1 MKQVNVFHKGMV
13 MDIDPTLISQDS
25 WTFPT
30 IGARIVNLQGKG
42 YVCQNLD
49 GTNELF
55 SLGNNMVPIGGTE
68 FNSILYIFSAKTDDP
83 GVIEV
88 GSYPSPRSWTNGST
102 GLENNYKPLKIFGDL
117 DDRQDMRTS
126 LFNGTVLNRMEVI
139 ARESYDNSVDLFF
152 TDGVN
157 PLRTINSGFAQD
169 GTINNRMVSPE
180 GFDSLV
186 NVIQATSNKPKFIYG
201 SIENSGGSLLNGNY
215 FAFVR
220 YVTESFNST
229 EFISHSFAYSVYTD
243 TLEHGNNEGGP
254 SSDITTNQI
263 RLKLT
268 NVDTSYTYVE
278 FALIRYFGDNA
289 PIQYE
294 SLLYNNLFPITGEEM
309 EVALSDSD
317 KIVPFPFEEIIK
329 PRNRDIVPKSIT
341 YLDNTLWGANW
352 REKDRFHNVLVEYAK
367 RVVIFPKINEI
378 GDAPFA
384 FKPSDTYDNP
394 EYIHD
399 YVGYFRGEI
408 YAFSLVYNFK
418 DGDITDAY
426 PTAGRDDFNNTT
438 ADTEIPYSDYI
449 ESDNYNTDGIYRT
462 PRADLLNDS
471 ASDVWQLLKY
481 KKRRLLY
488 LKFDF
493 TEANRWLNED
503 TTEEEKEFFKK
514 NISSLNIARAER
526 KENIITQGV
535 SMGLVIPEG
544 ELNNILWEVAKN
556 TNAEIIEGR
565 IRHRQRVLD
574 ETRHLDY
581 GRIVRGYFFDDEFT
595 EGWKYPF
602 MYGLIPLW
610 NQVRKTSIVKYHST
624 ASYAVRGTYVQNE
637 YGVYSPDYLFNKS
650 NNIDNVSYI
659 QRVGK
664 TVSRSGTDITKNFNS
679 FEAGIIHRDVFPMYF
694 HSLISIDTP
703 DEDGLIVRLNSKV
716 TRVDEMNTPNSGAG
730 GGFDG
735 KCIGSAGDIENE
747 TGHYYFRNVDL
758 GNNTSLKV
766 SNRQLW
772 SLPYLAVKTQV
783 YDNGYTAVDDLSVSQ
798 TAGNFF
804 NLDIVN
810 LLQLDPNDID
820 FLTWYNKQ
828 FLKYKITSND
838 IEVGLLDGDLVIQ
851 NACDLWRGDCFLQ
864 RTALKI
870 QSWRNSA
877 CVPGNDGFGSKQTV
891 GISLDDQTPGH
902 YGYDHLVSTLPN
914 ESPDPRVKYA
924 HGITLSIVT
933 ENKYNTNLRYRNRIR
948 QNTYFGSGDTWFTWC
963 LTAMTAQQRESLL
976 LNTGN
981 SKTVVDK
988 DIPIYPYLSPYNGT
1002 KYPTRIRFS
1011 NKYTPGSFL
1020 DANRQFEA
1028 LHYKDFDYA
1037 FGEITAVRN
1046 HNGMLL
1052 SIQESIINRH
1062 YINEKAMQVS
1072 ADTQSLIL
1080 GSSPEYL
1087 QDNTFT
1093 VGEFGS
1099 RHQHSI
1105 FKTENG
1111 IYGVDFDRNV
1121 IWKTGYR
1128 EAGSSMIYSAEDISL
1143 SKSCRSWIERL
1154 YQEYNPSGNPLVK
1167 LKDTPAN
1174 FEGILTGYDRLNR
1187 EVLFTFLTW
1196 LVSDISDYDRI
1207 KVIPINSNTHLNLPY
1222 LRNYVVSYQ
1231 GSIYASNFFNN
1242 TIPPYSTTNWE
1253 MFSFDNAREFT
1264 VDSYENGEWVYGEY
1278 NDQMY
1283 IVRVIARGGPVAA
1296 LTIDEL
1302 FKSTAVSLD
1311 GGPRSIAIY
1320 NYIKITFVYEKKNFK
1335 TLVFSEK
1342 NDAFIGEHPF
1352 TPVWYGLLDNSFYSV
1367 KDSNIVHIHNQSDKI
1382 QSFYGEIKPFMVTFV
1397 TQGLSGES
1405 NASIFMKYF
1414 TALEIEIN
1422 HVILK
1427 EIVYKTDLQEGIY
1440 VYSENSDEFW
1450 KDAEYHEN
1458 KMRLPVFVQTSPDTE
1473 WENSEHEYYESS
1485 DMKGTYMLVT
1495 LVYHPEEAEKITLR
1509 NAITNFN
1516 ISQS

>member
-13 MDIDPTLISQDS
+13 MDIDPTLIQQDS

-30 IGARIVNLQGKG
+30 MGARIVNLQGKG

-55 SLGNNMVPIGGTE
+55 SLGDNMVPIGGTE

-88 GSYPSPRSWTNGST
+88 GSYPSPRSWTNGSS
-102 GLENNYKPLKIFGDL
+102 GLENNYKPLKILGDL
-117 DDRQDMRTS
+117 DDRQNMRTS

-152 TDGVN
+152 ADGVN

-180 GFDSLV
+180 DFDSIV
-186 NVIQATSNKPKFIYG
+186 NVIQATSNKPKFQYG
-201 SIENSGGSLLNGNY
+201 SIETGGSLLNGNY

-229 EFISHSFAYSVYTD
+229 EFISHSFAYAVYTD

-254 SSDITTNQI
+254 SSETTTKQI
-263 RLKLT
+263 KLKLT
-268 NVDTSYTYVE
+268 NIDTSYTYVE

-317 KIVPFPFEEIIK
+317 RIVPFPFEEIIK

-367 RVVIFPKINEI
+367 RVIIFPKINEI
-378 GDAPFA
+378 GDDPFV

-408 YAFSLVYNFK
+408 YAFSLVYNFT
-418 DGDITDAY
+418 DGDITDGY

-438 ADTEIPYSDYI
+438 ADEEISYSDYTGTGTVG
-449 ESDNYNTDGIYRT
+449 YNTDGIYRT

-471 ASDVWQLLKY
+471 SSDVWQLLKTG
-481 KKRRLLY
+481 KRRLLY

-503 TTEEEKEFFKK
+503 TTEKEKEFFKK

-526 KENIITQGV
+526 KENIITQGL

-544 ELNNILWEVAKN
+544 EQNNILWEVAKD
-556 TNAEIIEGR
+556 TNAANVEGS
-565 IRHRQRVLD
+565 IRHVESVNISNRFFI
-574 ETRHLDY
+574 Y
-581 GRIVRGYFFDDEFT
+581 GRGTAGEAFETEFA

-610 NQVRKTSIVKYHST
+610 RQERKTSVIKHHHT
-624 ASYAVRGTYVQNE
+624 ASYSARGTYVRNE
-637 YGVYSPDYLFNKS
+637 YGVYSPDYIFNKS
-650 NNIDNVSYI
+650 NNIDNVNYI

-664 TVSRSGTDITKNFNS
+664 TVSRSGSNMTSRFNS
-679 FEAGIIHRDVFPMYF
+679 FLSNFVHNDVYPLYF
-694 HSLISIDTP
+694 YSLESIDTP
-703 DEDGLIVRLNSKV
+703 DGDGLIQELKSKV
-716 TRVDEMNTPNSGAG
+716 TRVDETNTPDSGRG
-730 GGFDG
+730 GGFDN
-735 KCIGSAGDIENE
+735 KCIGSSGDFENE
-747 TGHYYFRNVDL
+747 SGKYYLREL
-758 GNNTSLKV
+758 ELSSSIGLKI

-772 SLPYLAVKTQV
+772 SLPYLAVETKD
-783 YDNGYTAVDDLSVSQ
+783 YNDGYITVHDLSVSQ
-798 TAGNFF
+798 TAGNFI

-820 FLTWYNKQ
+820 FLTWYDKQ
-828 FLKYKITSND
+828 FLKYKITSGD
-838 IEVGLLDGDLVIQ
+838 IEVALSDDDIVIQ
-851 NACDLWRGDCFLQ
+851 NVYNLWRGDCFLQ

-870 QSWRNSA
+870 QSWKDSSCKTDVDGSRVVSTSLD
-877 CVPGNDGFGSKQTV
+877 GNDPGKYGWDWATDMP
-891 GISLDDQTPGH
+891 GDQ
-902 YGYDHLVSTLPN
+902 
-914 ESPDPRVKYA
+914 RVKYA

-933 ENKYNTNLRYRNRIR
+933 ENKYNTNLRYKNRFG
-948 QNTYFGSGDTWFTWC
+948 QNSYFGSGDVWLTWC
-963 LTAMTAQQRESLL
+963 IGATTAEQRESLL

-988 DIPIYPYLSPYNGT
+988 EIPIYPYLSPYNGT
-1002 KYPTRIRFS
+1002 KHPTRIRFS

-1028 LHYKDFDYA
+1028 SHYKDFDYA

-1072 ADTQSLIL
+1072 ADSQSLIL

-1105 FKTENG
+1105 YKTENG

-1154 YQEYNPSGNPLVK
+1154 YQEFNPSGNPLVK

-1174 FEGILTGYDRLNR
+1174 LEGILTGYDRLNR

-1196 LVSDISDYDRI
+1196 LVSDITDYDRI
-1207 KVIPINSNTHLNLPY
+1207 KVIPINLNTHINLPY
-1222 LRNYVVSYQ
+1222 VKNYVVSYQ
-1231 GSIYASNFFNN
+1231 GSIYGSNVANN
-1242 TIPPYSTTNWE
+1242 TIPPYSTANWE
-1253 MFSFDNAREFT
+1253 MFSLDNAREFT
-1264 VDSYENGEWVYGEY
+1264 VDSYNDGEWVYGEY
-1278 NDQMY
+1278 NNEMY
-1283 IVRVIARGGPVAA
+1283 VVRVIAKGGPVAS
-1296 LTIDEL
+1296 LTIDDL
-1302 FKSTAVSLD
+1302 FKSTTISLD
-1311 GGPRSIAIY
+1311 GGPKSIAIY
-1320 NYIKITFVYEKKNFK
+1320 NYIKVTFVYEKKNFK

-1352 TPVWYGLLDNSFYSV
+1352 TPVWYGLLDNNFYSV
-1367 KDSNIVHIHNQSDKI
+1367 KDSNTVHIHNQSDKI
-1382 QSFYGEIKPFMVTFV
+1382 QSFYGEIKPFMITFV
-1397 TQGLSGES
+1397 AQGLSGES

-1473 WENSEHEYYESS
+1473 WENGEDEYYESS
-1485 DMKGTYMLVT
+1485 DMKGTYMLIT